1 MLNAE
6 EMSMTSKA
14 ELLIR
19 FYGFTSKEV
28 NAMGEDEI
36 NNEVQDRIDEFDP
49 KTIDDYEDIYGN
61 DDEEISLFD
70 ILSDEADRNDLSL
83 MFPNAESD
91 DYEDELEDALS
102 W

>member
-1 MLNAE
+1 MITAE

-19 FYGFTSKEV
+19 FYGFTSKE
-28 NAMGEDEI
+28 I

-49 KTIDDYEDIYGN
+49 KTIEDYEDIYGN

>member
-28 NAMGEDEI
+28 NTMEEDEI

-49 KTIDDYEDIYGN
+49 KTIDDFEDRYG
-61 DDEEISLFD
+61 DDEDISLFD